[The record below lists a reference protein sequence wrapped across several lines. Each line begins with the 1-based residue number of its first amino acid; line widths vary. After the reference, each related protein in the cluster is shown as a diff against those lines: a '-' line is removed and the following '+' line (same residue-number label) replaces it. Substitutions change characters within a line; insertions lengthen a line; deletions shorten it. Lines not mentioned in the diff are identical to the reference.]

1 MVKKGVILCGGL
13 GTRFLPITK
22 AVPKEMLPIIDRPVV
37 DYIVDEAVNSGI
49 KEILIIISPNK
60 DCIKEYYQPN
70 PELYQKL
77 MESGKQDYARVID
90 QIPQK
95 ANVSFDVQ
103 YIPKGSGDA
112 LLIAQE
118 FVSGEPFALMLGDDV
133 MYNDQN
139 PVVKQLISVYE
150 KYQKTVLGVQRR
162 TPPEI
167 FRYGVI
173 DILERLEPD
182 VYDMKGILEKPSSV
196 DDLTSDLATLGRYI
210 LTPEIFEILKKTPLG
225 INNELQLTDGINLL
239 AQQSGALAYVFE
251 GRRYDMGNK
260 LGSLEAITEYA
271 LRDQELGKAYKE
283 YLTELLKNIQK
294 VFFKTN

>member
-49 KEILIIISPNK
+49 KDILIIISPNK
-60 DCIKEYYQPN
+60 DCIKDYYQPN
-70 PELYQKL
+70 AELSEKL
-77 MESGKQDYARVID
+77 MASGKEDYARIINA
-90 QIPQK
+90 IPKK
-95 ANVSFDVQ
+95 ANISFDVQ
-103 YIPKGSGDA
+103 YVAKGSGDA
-112 LLIAQE
+112 LLIAQD
-118 FVSGEPFALMLGDDV
+118 FVNGEPFALMLGDDV

-139 PVVKQLISVYE
+139 PVTKQLINIYQ

-173 DILERLEPD
+173 DILQQLEQD
-182 VYDMKGILEKPSSV
+182 VYEMKGILEKPSSE

-210 LTPEIFEILKKTPLG
+210 LTPEIFTVLKDTPLG
-225 INNELQLTDGINLL
+225 INNELQLTDGINIL
-239 AQQSGALAYVFE
+239 ARQSGALAYVFE

-271 LRDQELGKAYKE
+271 LRDQEFGKAYKE
-283 YLTELLKNIQK
+283 YLTKLLNEI
-294 VFFKTN
+294 

>member
-1 MVKKGVILCGGL
+1 MVTKGVILCGGL

-77 MESGKQDYARVID
+77 MESGKYDYARVID
-90 QIPQK
+90 QIPKK
-95 ANVSFDVQ
+95 AKISFDVQ

-118 FVSGEPFALMLGDDV
+118 FVGGEPFALMLGDDV

-139 PVVKQLISVYE
+139 PVIKQLISVYE

-173 DILERLEPD
+173 DVLTQLEPD
-182 VYDMKGILEKPSSV
+182 VYDMKGILEKPSSAE
-196 DDLTSDLATLGRYI
+196 DLTSDLATLGRYI
-210 LTPEIFEILKKTPLG
+210 ITPEIFEILKRTPLG
-225 INNELQLTDGINLL
+225 INNELQLTDGLNLL
-239 AQQSGALAYVFE
+239 AKQSGALAYVFE

-271 LRDQELGKAYKE
+271 LRDQELGQAYKE
-283 YLTELLKNIQK
+283 YLKELLKNIQ
-294 VFFKTN
+294 